1 MMNWL
6 TKIFR
11 RSCVVSVVRLDG
23 VIGSSGQ
30 FGGGGLTDSN
40 LTPVLEKAF
49 EMSRIKAVALI
60 INSPGGSPTQS
71 SLIAARIKRLSK
83 DNKVPVIA
91 FCEDVAA
98 SGGYWLACAADEI
111 FADEN
116 SIVGSIGVISAS
128 FGFHEFIN
136 RQGIERRVYTA
147 GQDKS
152 VLDPFRPEKKEDI
165 AKIKK
170 IQIAIHQNFKNYVKH
185 SRGKKIDEHL
195 VCTGEFWDAR
205 KAVELGLI
213 DGVAHLEPFLK
224 DRYGDNIKFKTV
236 NVKKSLFSKLS
247 KSMVNSIVG
256 ATTNK
261 LHFSKFEI

>member
-1 MMNWL
+1 MKWF
-6 TKIFR
+6 KKRFK
-11 RSCVVSVVRLDG
+11 RSWYVPIIRLDG

-30 FGGGGLTDSN
+30 FGGGGLTDHS
-40 LTPVLEKAF
+40 LASVLEKAF
-49 EMSRIKAVALI
+49 EMPRVKAVALI
-60 INSPGGSPTQS
+60 VNSPGGSPTQS

-83 DNKVPVIA
+83 VNKVPVVA

-98 SGGYWLACAADEI
+98 SGGYWLACSADEI

-116 SIVGSIGVISAS
+116 SIIGSIGVISAS

-147 GQDKS
+147 GEDKS

-170 IQIAIHQNFKNYVKH
+170 IQIAIHENFKSYVKA
-185 SRGKKIDEHL
+185 SRGKKIDKDI

-205 KAVELGLI
+205 KALDLGLI
-213 DGVAHLEPFLK
+213 DGVGHLEPLLK
-224 DRYGDNIKFKTV
+224 ERYGDEIEFKLISR
-236 NVKKSLFSKLS
+236 KKPLFARLS
-247 KSMVNSIVG
+247 KSMINSVVG
-256 ATTNK
+256 ATINK
-261 LHFSKFEI
+261 FYFSKFNV